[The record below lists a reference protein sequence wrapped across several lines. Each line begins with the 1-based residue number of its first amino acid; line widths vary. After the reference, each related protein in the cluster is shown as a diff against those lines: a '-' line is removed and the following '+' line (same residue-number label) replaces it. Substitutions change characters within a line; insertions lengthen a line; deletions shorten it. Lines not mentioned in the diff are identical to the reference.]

1 LFTYKQNQRFYIQ
14 DFHRVHSRLI
24 RDTSTTYSTET
35 KSALYIIYS
44 LKNKRKI
51 FYMGLLYKYKSGEK
65 GKSKTLYIIY
75 IDLAFNMFS
84 LPQISGSC
92 LLSSTKMLT

>member
-1 LFTYKQNQRFYIQ
+1 DTYKQNQRFCIQ
-14 DFHRVHSRLI
+14 VFHRVHIRLI
-24 RDTSTTYSTET
+24 RDTSTTYSTQT

-44 LKNKRKI
+44 LNKRKI

-65 GKSKTLYIIY
+65 EKSKTLYIIY